1 MVCPKKGN
9 MLGAVLFAA
18 LARALPDGSA
28 RWGPIASQEES
39 PKTLGVSIRKWFHF
53 GLGKGLF

>member
-1 MVCPKKGN
+1 

-53 GLGKGLF
+53 GLGKDLF